1 MNLIT
6 RSLNEGI
13 NIDIIYFDGE
23 CFTKRKI
30 RVHSL
35 TENAVEA
42 YCYLRKAP
50 RTFKTYGILAV
61 SLHSFEGRSGSYRRI
76 NNQLPG

>member
-1 MNLIT
+1 MKLIA

-13 NIDIIYFDGE
+13 KIDIIYFDGE

-30 RVHSL
+30 LVHHF
-35 TENAVEA
+35 TEHTVAA

-50 RTFKTYGILAV
+50 RTFKTDGILAV
-61 SLHSFEGRSGSYRRI
+61 SLESTPKKERSG
-76 NNQLPG
+76 

>member
-1 MNLIT
+1 MKLIA

-13 NIDIIYFDGE
+13 KIDIIYFDGE

-30 RVHSL
+30 LVHHF
-35 TENAVEA
+35 TEHTVEA

-50 RTFKTYGILAV
+50 RTFKTDGILAV
-61 SLHSFEGRSGSYRRI
+61 SLESTPKKERSG
-76 NNQLPG
+76 